1 MSRRIAF
8 LAAEFSAQ
16 WDKSYDDLPANK
28 QEETDEVVMALLKS
42 QPTHGM
48 RVKPIQPDKHYHEAR
63 ISSGDRVVYRV
74 QEGVCRFVDI
84 VPHDLIDKY
93 GRKSKVRG

>member
-8 LAAEFSAQ
+8 LAAEFSAH
-16 WDKSYDDLPANK
+16 WDKSYERLPADK

-42 QPTHGM
+42 QPTPAM

-63 ISSGDRVVYRV
+63 INSGDRVVYRV
-74 QEGVCRFVDI
+74 EAGVCRFADI

-93 GRKSKVRG
+93 GRKPKVRG